1 MNPSPSCLRQ
11 EIDLITD
18 LMLTILLMET
28 KCLFLSDREG
38 ILTVKIELKNTPDFK
53 NTTFKVNYYYQVHI
67 L

>member
-28 KCLFLSDREG
+28 KCLFCQTE
-38 ILTVKIELKNTPDFK
+38 
-53 NTTFKVNYYYQVHI
+53 KVF
-67 L
+67 